1 MIMEAKTARQTI
13 LIDPAKKRAL
23 QDWCASQD
31 VTPSQVVRHLM
42 RDYLAQY
49 GVDAGAGSVDEARP
63 DLPTAP

>member
-13 LIDPAKKRAL
+13 LIDPAKKQAL

-31 VTPSQVVRHLM
+31 VTPSQVVRRLM

-49 GVDAGAGSVDEARP
+49 GVDAGTAHVDEARP
-63 DLPTAP
+63 DLPAAA